1 MNSPETPPEERP
13 ALRALLRQPDFLRLW
28 LVGAFANA
36 MRWLELLASG
46 LFAYEVTGSAL
57 AVTGVVAA
65 RQLPQLFL
73 GAFAGAV
80 SEAVDRKLIV
90 MLALLVPASVSTV
103 LATLATTGH
112 LQLWHVAL
120 GNLAA
125 GTMWATEMSTRRRMV
140 GEAAGPLI
148 IPAIALDSATN
159 AATRMIGPL
168 LGGFAFEWL
177 GMKGAYT
184 VTALVQFLGAFAM
197 AGLVYHQ
204 MTRRLALARI
214 PADIVEGLRFA
225 RTKPLILLVYGVTI
239 VTNAFAFSYSGLVAP
254 LGRIEGGIAVAR
266 VERPIA
272 EEPEERSVNVVGPRA
287 SDGVDHTTRCTSEL
301 GHITGADHLEFL
313 HGILRNLRA
322 DARPA
327 GSLLVILIGG
337 VVAVREEGAAQGHS
351 AERNQAEDP
360 VGGHTGRK
368 QRERIEPAPIDGQ
381 IHDLPAADRAG
392 DFGLGFVHAHGRGGH
407 LNLGARRGDG
417 EIHIYA
423 HVLSDLD
430 ADFVAFPGGKSG
442 GRNGNRVAGA
452 WRNRRCAELSRIIRF
467 DGPGESIGRVRDFDL
482 GSRNRCASWI
492 LYLAEDGPLT
502 GSRLPINA

>member
-254 LGRIEGGIAVAR
+254 LGLAAFHVSPGLVGLLAAGEPIGALLGGALIAAGVLRMDRRLMFAGGASFFM
-266 VERPIA
+266 VMLLIA
-272 EEPEERSVNVVGPRA
+272 ALSPWYWLALAALILGGFGTAGFGNMQTTLMLTEAPLEVRSRLMGIVTVCIGTGPLGVLAAGVLAQELGPRA
-287 SDGVDHTTRCTSEL
+287 AIVVMASLGLATTL
-301 GHITGADHLEFL
+301 ALVL
-313 HGILRNLRA
+313 ALR
-322 DARPA
+322 
-327 GSLLVILIGG
+327 
-337 VVAVREEGAAQGHS
+337 
-351 AERNQAEDP
+351 
-360 VGGHTGRK
+360 GR
-368 QRERIEPAPIDGQ
+368 
-381 IHDLPAADRAG
+381 
-392 DFGLGFVHAHGRGGH
+392 
-407 LNLGARRGDG
+407 
-417 EIHIYA
+417 
-423 HVLSDLD
+423 
-430 ADFVAFPGGKSG
+430 
-442 GRNGNRVAGA
+442 
-452 WRNRRCAELSRIIRF
+452 
-467 DGPGESIGRVRDFDL
+467 
-482 GSRNRCASWI
+482 
-492 LYLAEDGPLT
+492 
-502 GSRLPINA
+502 